1 MDELVAR
8 ITKAWL
14 VKASH
19 DLQAAE
25 LLASNGD
32 KVLDAAIYHC
42 QQCAEKA
49 LKGFLAAQ
57 NEPIQKT
64 HDLRLLVTMGSAFD
78 ATLPTF
84 RTDAEMLNPMGV
96 KYRYPDPSLPDP
108 EREEFTE
115 ALAAAR
121 RIYDFVLSVLPP
133 ETHPA

>member
-14 VKASH
+14 VKALH

-25 LLASNGD
+25 LLGSKGIA
-32 KVLDAAIYHC
+32 VLDTAIYHC

-64 HDLRLLVTMGSAFD
+64 HDLRLLVSMGNAFNT
-78 ATLPTF
+78 TLQTF
-84 RTDAEMLNPMGV
+84 RADADILNPLAV
-96 KYRYPDPSLPDP
+96 KYRYPDPTLPDP
-108 EREEFTE
+108 EQAEFTE
-115 ALAAAR
+115 ALAASR
-121 RIYDFVLSVLPP
+121 RIYDFVVSVLPP
-133 ETHPA
+133 ETHPV